1 MALAFA
7 GFFAIFVVGF
17 FARLILFRALL
28 VFLAFLLTSLLARV
42 FACFVHFAA
51 LLALFA
57 LLLAS
62 FIASLFARVLACFV
76 HFAALLALLFAGVR
90 TSLVAGL
97 YIVC

>member
-7 GFFAIFVVGF
+7 GFFVIFVAGF

-28 VFLAFLLTSLLARV
+28 VFLTFLL
-42 FACFVHFAA
+42 
-51 LLALFA
+51 
-57 LLLAS
+57 
-62 FIASLFARVLACFV
+62 ASLFARVLACFV
-76 HFAALLALLFAGVR
+76 HFAALLALFAGVR